1 MQGLTRT
8 TTLSLTLFSTPLWA
22 DVHSVAPGQS
32 IQDAV
37 DAASNGDVIELG
49 TGIFIESVSTV
60 GKELTFRG
68 QAANSTI
75 WEAEP
80 NGGCLQASYAD
91 ITVEALT
98 MTKGTGFGSFVQ
110 VGGAILA
117 NQCLL
122 HVERCTFLD
131 NESSSGGAVML
142 NYTFADFYDCDFEG
156 NRVLHAGSYGGCAIK
171 TVESMLRIDRSRF
184 IDNGWGTTIKA
195 QGVLHAS
202 GSQLEVNNSVFRGN
216 AVNYGSLAYLTGTDA
231 IITHTTCL
239 DNLAYTSGSV
249 LWANNGS
256 TVQLGNSVVQ
266 NNVGPLYDEPFR
278 YFDGASLSSAGNISD
293 VLIPAGTFDTWGA
306 TNLHPVVLD
315 FEGDYD
321 TPEIVGYPA
330 DNPSVTLGSFT
341 SPTLDTSVD
350 IHQEPRVVYAAG
362 AVESTDVQANCSADL
377 VANGRVD
384 MDDLLVV
391 LQSWGNCD
399 GACPGDANEDGFT
412 DWLDLLSV
420 ITAWGECP

>member
-8 TTLSLTLFSTPLWA
+8 TTLSLTLFSTSLWA
-22 DVHSVAPGQS
+22 DVHHVAPGQS
-32 IQDAV
+32 IQMAV

-49 TGIFIESVSTV
+49 AGIFIESVSTV
-60 GKELTFRG
+60 GKDLTIRG

-80 NGGCLQASYAD
+80 NGGCLSASYAD

-122 HVERCTFLD
+122 HVERCSFLD

-142 NYTFADFYDCDFEG
+142 NYTFADFYDCDFEN
-156 NRVLHAGSYGGCAIK
+156 NRVLHAGAYGGCAIK
-171 TVESMLRIDRSRF
+171 TIESMLRVDRSRF
-184 IDNGWGTTIKA
+184 IDNGWDTPIKA
-195 QGVLHAS
+195 QGVIHAV
-202 GSQLEVNNSVFRGN
+202 GSQLEVNNSIFRGN
-216 AVNYGSLAYLTGTDA
+216 AVNYGAIAYLSSTDA

-239 DNLAYTSGSV
+239 DNLSYTSGSV

-256 TVQLGNSVVQ
+256 TIQMGNSVIQ

-278 YFDGASLSSAGNISD
+278 YFDGASLSAAGNISD
-293 VLIPAGTFDTWGA
+293 VVIPAGPFDTWGA
-306 TNLHPVVLD
+306 SNLHPFFLD
-315 FEGDYD
+315 FDGSYH
-321 TPEIVGYPA
+321 TPEIADYPSEHQSITLA
-330 DNPSVTLGSFT
+330 DFAST
-341 SPTLDTSVD
+341 TLDTQVD

-362 AVESTDVQANCSADL
+362 AVESTDVGTSCAADL
-377 VANGRVD
+377 VANGQVD

-399 GACPGDANEDGFT
+399 GACPGDANQDGFT